1 MYKKIYAYSKSIL
14 TNINYIA
21 MRYQN
26 ENYEEKRMK
35 KIFSIMRNNMFML
48 SYIYRF
54 CPSHITVTLL
64 VSILAS
70 ISSVT
75 SLFITRYI
83 INAIQNKTDS
93 NVFNTVSYMVILL
106 FTINI
111 IHMFISNYIQQIII
125 PKNTQVISQQMQ
137 AELFR
142 KASIIEMKHYD
153 NPDFF
158 NVFSMALQQ
167 SDTRAQSV
175 LDTFNMLIGNLFSI
189 GALLT
194 LISALEPILLLM
206 VIINVII
213 SFCIN
218 TAITKLQHNFAQ
230 ERMQAQRE
238 IEYSKFIFY
247 RTENVK
253 ELRLYKN
260 LKDMFIDKVV
270 QASTKIIQMV
280 NKYGKKILFQ
290 SCVQSSMSSF
300 ISSSTLMYLAY
311 KVIKGTLF
319 IGDFVTLSSS
329 SQQLS
334 MEISQLINSFP
345 QMYEHS
351 LYIDNFKEF
360 IAYTPPTNY
369 GNGLEIKEIEEIQF
383 KNVFFTY
390 PQSNVETIQNFNLRL
405 KAGEKIAIVG
415 ENGAGKSTIVKLLSG
430 LYELTSGEII
440 INGNNITQ
448 YDLGN
453 YQECIS
459 VVFQDY
465 KVYAL
470 SIAENILMHSIDEKQ
485 KKREEKLVMDALKFV
500 GLYNKVIQLPD
511 GIYTK
516 LTKEFSNEGAVFS
529 GGELQKIALARA
541 YVSNCSLIILDEP
554 SSSLDPISEYE
565 MLKEMITLSKN
576 KCSIIIS
583 HRLKNI
589 KNVDCIYVI
598 RKGSIIE
605 QGTHGELMKKK
616 GLYYNMYNKQTREI
630 GDNND

>member
-1 MYKKIYAYSKSIL
+1 MKN
-14 TNINYIA
+14 NI
-21 MRYQN
+21 
-26 ENYEEKRMK
+26 
-35 KIFSIMRNNMFML
+35 FML

-54 CPSHITVTLL
+54 CPSHIAVTLL

-70 ISSVT
+70 VSSVT

-83 INAIQNKTDS
+83 INAIQNRTDS
-93 NVFNTVSYMVILL
+93 NILNTVSYMVVLL

-125 PKNTQVISQQMQ
+125 PKNTQVISRQMQ

-167 SDTRAQSV
+167 SDTRAQGV
-175 LDTFNMLIGNLFSI
+175 LDTFNVLIGNLFSI
-189 GALLT
+189 GALLA

-206 VIINVII
+206 VITNVII

-218 TAITKLQHNFAQ
+218 TTITKLQHNFAQ

-260 LKDMFIDKVV
+260 LKNMFINKVV
-270 QASTKIIQMV
+270 HASAKIIQMV

-290 SCVQSSMSSF
+290 SCVQSALSSF
-300 ISSSTLMYLAY
+300 ISSSNLMYLAY

-334 MEISQLINSFP
+334 MEISQLISSFP

-360 IAYTPPTNY
+360 IAYTPPANY
-369 GNGLEIKEIEEIQF
+369 ENGMKITKIKEIQF
-383 KNVFFTY
+383 KNASFTY
-390 PQSNVETIQNFNLRL
+390 PQNNVETIHNLNLRL
-405 KAGEKIAIVG
+405 KTCEKIAIVG
-415 ENGAGKSTIVKLLSG
+415 ENGAGKSTLVKLLSG
-430 LYELTSGEII
+430 LYELTNGEII

-448 YDLGN
+448 YELAS
-453 YQECIS
+453 YQDCIS

-470 SIAENILMHSIDEKQ
+470 SIAENILMHSIDKKQ
-485 KKREEKLVMDALKFV
+485 KKREEKLVIEALKFV
-500 GLYNKVIQLPD
+500 GLYNKVIQFPD
-511 GIYTK
+511 GIHTK

-541 YVSNCSLIILDEP
+541 YVSDCSLIILDEP

-565 MLKEMITLSKN
+565 MLNKMIALSKN

-598 RKGSIIE
+598 SKGTIIE
-605 QGTHGELMKKK
+605 QGPHDELMKKK

-630 GDNND
+630 GDHNT

>member
-1 MYKKIYAYSKSIL
+1 
-14 TNINYIA
+14 
-21 MRYQN
+21 
-26 ENYEEKRMK
+26 
-35 KIFSIMRNNMFML
+35 ML

-54 CPSHITVTLL
+54 CPSHIAVTLL

-83 INAIQNKTDS
+83 INAIQNRTDG
-93 NVFNTVSYMVILL
+93 NIFNTVSYMIVLL

-111 IHMFISNYIQQIII
+111 IHMFINNYIQQIII

-153 NPDFF
+153 DPNFF

-175 LDTFNMLIGNLFSI
+175 LDTFNALIGNLFSI
-189 GALLT
+189 GALLA
-194 LISALEPILLLM
+194 LISTLEPILLLM
-206 VIINVII
+206 VMINVII

-247 RTENVK
+247 KTENVK

-270 QASTKIIQMV
+270 HASTKIIQML

-290 SCVQSSMSSF
+290 SCMQSTVSSLL
-300 ISSSTLMYLAY
+300 SSSTLMYLAY

-334 MEISQLINSFP
+334 IEISQLISSFP

-360 IAYTPPTNY
+360 IAYTPPKNY
-369 GNGLEIKEIEEIQF
+369 EIGLKITKIEEIQF
-383 KNVFFTY
+383 KNVSFTY
-390 PQSNVETIQNFNLRL
+390 PQNNVETIQNLNLKL
-405 KAGEKIAIVG
+405 KTGEKIAIVG
-415 ENGAGKSTIVKLLSG
+415 ENGAGKSTLVKLLSE

-448 YDLGN
+448 YEIGS

-470 SIAENILMHSIDEKQ
+470 SIAENILMHTIDEKQ
-485 KKREEKLVMDALKFV
+485 KKREEELVNEALKFV

-511 GIYTK
+511 GIHTK
-516 LTKEFSNEGAVFS
+516 LTKEFSDQGAVFS

-565 MLKEMITLSKN
+565 MLNKMIALSKN

-598 RKGSIIE
+598 SKGAIIE
-605 QGTHGELMKKK
+605 QGTHNELIEKK
-616 GLYYNMYNKQTREI
+616 GLYYNMYNKQAREI
-630 GDNND
+630 GDNNA